1 MQPTNKATDRTRNIR
16 SVLLLIAS
24 GFIEIPTTIDND
36 LSVNLSS
43 FLQNYS
49 PIRLVFEMT
58 HACEYHSDS
67 IFVSNFNRF
76 FVFDRST
83 WLNNRFDACFGC

>member
-1 MQPTNKATDRTRNIR
+1 MQPTNKATDRTKNIR

-24 GFIEIPTTIDND
+24 RFIEIPTTIDND

-49 PIRLVFEMT
+49 PILSV
-58 HACEYHSDS
+58 
-67 IFVSNFNRF
+67 
-76 FVFDRST
+76 
-83 WLNNRFDACFGC
+83 